1 MGVHGRQDDLLLAM
15 YGPISSQPLSS
26 ERVEHSQLLTR
37 YSNLGTSMLDL
48 VESVFLRNGIQNLR
62 YDGSMNRE
70 AREYTLSRFRQNG
83 GPKVILIRFVWLFC
97 FVRSARFAALICDI
111 CI

>member
-1 MGVHGRQDDLLLAM
+1 
-15 YGPISSQPLSS
+15 
-26 ERVEHSQLLTR
+26 
-37 YSNLGTSMLDL
+37 MLDL

-111 CI
+111 CIQHEVWWRRSEPYFSQSHR